1 MFDAM
6 SDTLDVTEILR
17 ILEKGE
23 MASLGV
29 MPWGS
34 NYTFL
39 VELREP
45 KVGRGRKASQSLS
58 SIHPEDAPNGQS
70 VEMLGVY
77 KPRRGEAPLWDFPSG
92 TLCLREYAAYLVS
105 EALGWR
111 LVPPTVLRDGEHGFG
126 SVQLFIDSDQNQ
138 HFFTFREDQSAC
150 EQLRRMALFD
160 LVTNNADRKSGH
172 CLRDHDGHVWAID
185 HGICF
190 NADYKLRTVIWDF
203 ANQPIGSDL
212 LRDLVSLRD
221 QLKSD
226 RPLGKALRRLLDDD
240 EMVAFEKRVEGLIK
254 IKIFPNPNRYERSV
268 PWPPV

>member
-1 MFDAM
+1 M
-6 SDTLDVTEILR
+6 SDSLPTDEVIR
-17 ILEKGE
+17 ILEKGD
-23 MASLGV
+23 MKSLGV

-39 VELREP
+39 VELAEPDAKRKPHRE
-45 KVGRGRKASQSLS
+45 R
-58 SIHPEDAPNGQS
+58 

-92 TLCLREYAAYLVS
+92 TLCLREYAAFLVN
-105 EALGWR
+105 ETLGWR

-126 SVQLFIDSDQNQ
+126 SVQLFIDNDPNQ
-138 HFFTFREDQSAC
+138 HFFTFREEEAAC
-150 EQLRRMALFD
+150 EQLQRMALFD
-160 LVTNNADRKSGH
+160 LITNNADRKSGH

-203 ANQPIGSDL
+203 AGQPIRTDMMGE
-212 LRDLVSLRD
+212 LRNLRA
-221 QLKSD
+221 QVE
-226 RPLGKALRRLLDDD
+226 PGCGLGKALRKLLDDD
-240 EMVAFEKRVEGLIK
+240 EMRAFEKRIDGLIK
-254 IKIFPNPNRYERSV
+254 IKTFPSPSRYERSV

>member
-1 MFDAM
+1 M
-6 SDTLDVTEILR
+6 SDALEVTEILR
-17 ILEKGE
+17 ILEKGD
-23 MASLGV
+23 MNSLGV

-45 KVGRGRKASQSLS
+45 RVGKGRKSV
-58 SIHPEDAPNGQS
+58 DADEQH

-105 EALGWR
+105 EVLGWQ

-138 HFFTFREDQSAC
+138 HFFTFREDHAAC
-150 EQLRRMALFD
+150 EQLQRMALFD

-172 CLRDHDGHVWAID
+172 CLRDHNGHVWAID

-190 NADYKLRTVIWDF
+190 NAEYKLRTVIWDF
-203 ANQPIGSDL
+203 ANQPIRADM
-212 LRDLVSLRD
+212 LRDLVVLREQLEHD
-221 QLKSD
+221 Q
-226 RPLGKALRRLLDDD
+226 PLGKAMRRLLDDD
-240 EMVAFEKRVEGLIK
+240 EIRAFEKRVDGLIK
-254 IKIFPNPNRYERSV
+254 IKTFPNPNRYERSV

>member
-1 MFDAM
+1 M
-6 SDTLDVTEILR
+6 SDPLDVTDILC
-17 ILEKGE
+17 ILEKGD
-23 MASLGV
+23 MTSLGV

-39 VELREP
+39 VEIAEP
-45 KVGRGRKASQSLS
+45 STTTARKPKPKTR
-58 SIHPEDAPNGQS
+58 H

-77 KPRRGEAPLWDFPSG
+77 KPRRGEAPLWDFPTG
-92 TLCLREYAAYLVS
+92 TLCVREYAAFVVN
-105 EALGWR
+105 EMLGWR

-126 SVQLFIDSDQNQ
+126 SVQLFIDNDPNQ
-138 HFFTFREDQSAC
+138 HFFTFREEPGAC
-150 EQLRRMALFD
+150 EQLQRMALFD

-203 ANQPIGSDL
+203 ANQPIRADMMADL
-212 LRDLVSLRD
+212 R
-221 QLKSD
+221 
-226 RPLGKALRRLLDDD
+226 ALREQMEPGKPMGKVLRNLLDH
-240 EMVAFEKRVEGLIK
+240 EEIRAFEKRVDGLLK
-254 IKIFPNPNRYERSV
+254 IKAFPSPGRYERSV

>member
-1 MFDAM
+1 M
-6 SDTLDVTEILR
+6 SDALEVTEILR

-23 MASLGV
+23 MKSLGV

-39 VELREP
+39 VELSDCDANAKRKP
-45 KVGRGRKASQSLS
+45 RGEQ
-58 SIHPEDAPNGQS
+58 

-77 KPRRGEAPLWDFPSG
+77 KPRRGESPLWDFPNG
-92 TLCLREYAAYLVS
+92 TLCLREYAAYLVN

-126 SVQLFIDSDQNQ
+126 SVQLFIDNDANQ
-138 HFFTFREDQSAC
+138 HFFTFREEESAC
-150 EQLRRMALFD
+150 EQLQRMALFD
-160 LVTNNADRKSGH
+160 LATNNADRKSGH

-203 ANQPIGSDL
+203 ANQPIPVAMMNDL
-212 LRDLVSLRD
+212 RELRG
-221 QLKSD
+221 QMGIGQ
-226 RPLGKALRRLLDDD
+226 PLGKALRKLLDDD
-240 EMVAFEKRVEGLIK
+240 EMRAFEKRVDGLLK
-254 IKIFPNPNRYERSV
+254 IKNFPGPSRYERSV